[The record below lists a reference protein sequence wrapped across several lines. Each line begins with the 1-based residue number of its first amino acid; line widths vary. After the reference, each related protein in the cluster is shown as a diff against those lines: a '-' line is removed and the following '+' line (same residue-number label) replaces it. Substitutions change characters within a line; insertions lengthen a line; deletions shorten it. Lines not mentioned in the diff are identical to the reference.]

1 VLPIAQLVPRGTR
14 QATALPKLKDPE
26 LKRAFESLIEAWGRS
41 PR

>member
-1 VLPIAQLVPRGTR
+1 VRRDPRK
-14 QATALPKLKDPE
+14 AIALPELKDPE